1 MEIITGTSAQALDT
15 EVALSK
21 EVYVYLESKL
31 VKGYFRVSQ
40 IKIEGDNFSETWQCS
55 ARLLEIE

>member
-21 EVYVYLESKL
+21 EVYTVEEHGHTHRPSRSS
-31 VKGYFRVSQ
+31 GITR
-40 IKIEGDNFSETWQCS
+40 T
-55 ARLLEIE
+55 

>member
-21 EVYVYLESKL
+21 EVYTVEEHQDHRRRWRQAPS
-31 VKGYFRVSQ
+31 V
-40 IKIEGDNFSETWQCS
+40 
-55 ARLLEIE
+55 

>member
-21 EVYVYLESKL
+21 EVYTVELSFRTRRSSKQL
-31 VKGYFRVSQ
+31 LS
-40 IKIEGDNFSETWQCS
+40 S
-55 ARLLEIE
+55 ADQSRQNRHR